1 MIGHD
6 RVVVVEAAETSTSIA
21 TLISTESHLLGEA
34 GASEDEKVY
43 LICIWAG
50 YATLT
55 SNCRLYHVG
64 GVGCAMAN
72 RIDV

>member
-6 RVVVVEAAETSTSIA
+6 RVVVKAAETSTSTP
-21 TLISTESHLLGEA
+21 TLTSTAGHLLGEA

-43 LICIWAG
+43 LICTWVG

-64 GVGCAMAN
+64 GVECARAI
-72 RIDV
+72 RSDV